1 MADLRD
7 YKRGALGNVLEL
19 EPQFLDLLRV
29 AESEES
35 AWESAQTKAIT
46 VR

>member
-19 EPQFLDLLRV
+19 EPQYLDLLRV
-29 AESEES
+29 AESETGE
-35 AWESAQTKAIT
+35 WESAQTKAIT